1 LHGTEKDI
9 WVEIFRLRATYQMP
23 RYMIRAHKA
32 SSKSPNKALKTKREV
47 WWNDRMEQ
55 TSIYEQR
62 LLECGNMIDGPAIV
76 ESEDTTVALPERWR
90 YTVDKYLNGK
100 IEKTG

>member
-1 LHGTEKDI
+1 
-9 WVEIFRLRATYQMP
+9 
-23 RYMIRAHKA
+23 
-32 SSKSPNKALKTKREV
+32 
-47 WWNDRMEQ
+47 MEQ